1 MCQFLQRTVE
11 WLWVLEPVVVQC
23 LSHVRLFHALDCST
37 PGFPVLHHLL
47 QPAPTHV
54 HWAGDAIQPA
64 HPPSSPS
71 LLTFNLPSIGV
82 FSSESALHMRWPKCQ
97 GFSFSISP
105 SSEYSGSIS
114 SRIDWFDLLAVQGIF
129 KSLLQHHSLKAS
141 ILWCSTFLMVQL
153 SHLHMTTGKT
163 IDLTRWTFVD
173 KILSLLF
180 NILSMLVTAFLPSS
194 KYLLI
199 SCLQSQSTV
208 ILEPKK
214 MKYVTISFFFF
225 SHLFAWSDGTRWNE
239 SWVLSQLFHS
249 PLSLSSR
256 GSLVPLHFLPL
267 EWYHLH
273 IHIWEENCE
282 KPKQCIKKQRQH
294 FTSKGSC
301 SQN

>member
-105 SSEYSGSIS
+105 SSEYSGLIS
-114 SRIDWFDLLAVQGIF
+114 NWLVGSPCSPRDCQKSSLAPQF
-129 KSLLQHHSLKAS
+129 KSFSSSAFSLLYSPTF
-141 ILWCSTFLMVQL
+141 TFLY
-153 SHLHMTTGKT
+153 
-163 IDLTRWTFVD
+163 D
-173 KILSLLF
+173 
-180 NILSMLVTAFLPSS
+180 
-194 KYLLI
+194 
-199 SCLQSQSTV
+199 
-208 ILEPKK
+208 
-214 MKYVTISFFFF
+214 
-225 SHLFAWSDGTRWNE
+225 
-239 SWVLSQLFHS
+239 
-249 PLSLSSR
+249 
-256 GSLVPLHFLPL
+256 
-267 EWYHLH
+267 
-273 IHIWEENCE
+273 
-282 KPKQCIKKQRQH
+282 
-294 FTSKGSC
+294 
-301 SQN
+301 